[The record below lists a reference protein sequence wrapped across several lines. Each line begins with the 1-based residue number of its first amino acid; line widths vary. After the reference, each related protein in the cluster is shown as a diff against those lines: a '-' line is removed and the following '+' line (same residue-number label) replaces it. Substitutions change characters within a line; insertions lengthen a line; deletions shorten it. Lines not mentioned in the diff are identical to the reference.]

1 MSVDALSAAFPII
14 AVLILIASRRISVLQ
29 AGVVGWLLAA
39 VEAACG
45 FLPRRLDVSVVA
57 LETLRGTWIAWQ
69 SAAVVAAGFFFYLSV
84 RRRESLLT
92 SDVGT
97 RAFSHRRLW
106 MICFLLGPVAES
118 ATGVGVGAIIAFPA
132 IVQMGL
138 RDTPAV
144 ILALYSQTLV
154 PWGALAVGTIVGSAL
169 AHVSP
174 AVLAF
179 ATAVLTAPLLAG
191 YLALYWH
198 FLASAGRPVPTRQK
212 ADDAVWVLI
221 LAISIMAATHFVA
234 VELGVL
240 VSGGTLLAVRWYR
253 DERPTIR
260 HIIGTTIHIA
270 PYLILIGALI
280 VTRSVPSAKTMLR
293 SILTF
298 APFEDLPDYP
308 IFYNPSFWLLLTGV
322 SVFSMIRLQKEISS
336 AIAETLRRTW
346 RPIAL
351 TVVFLAMAQ
360 VLASAGAATA
370 IGASLKNTFGTIA
383 QVVAPLIGGL
393 GGFLVGSNA
402 ASTGMMMPIQI
413 ALGIDNA
420 LWPAALQNASAS
432 NFTLLSPAR
441 VGMAV
446 ALARLPGAEA
456 ALYRQAW
463 PIGAMLI
470 GLLTIEAAI
479 VALMS

>member
-92 SDVGT
+92 SDVG
-97 RAFSHRRLW
+97 
-106 MICFLLGPVAES
+106 
-118 ATGVGVGAIIAFPA
+118 
-132 IVQMGL
+132 
-138 RDTPAV
+138 TPAV